1 MQGMSRSLFPF
12 LVVACSFV
20 LLAYGQ
26 EAESIGD
33 LARQARQQK
42 QNKNAQS
49 KAAPTSK
56 TPKVITNDEIPGHP
70 EAAETTSISGNEVNA
85 ETSPPSG
92 AGGARASAEQWKS
105 LIRAQKSLVG
115 SLQSGIDKLNES
127 IQFAPGNCVAGCV
140 QWNQRQK
147 QKQQEVERMRSN
159 LDTQKKSLERL
170 QESARQQGYGSS
182 VYEP

>member
-1 MQGMSRSLFPF
+1 VQGMSRSLFPF

-127 IQFAPGNCVAGCV
+127 NLPQATVLPAACSGTNGKSKSSRKWNGC
-140 QWNQRQK
+140 
-147 QKQQEVERMRSN
+147 
-159 LDTQKKSLERL
+159 
-170 QESARQQGYGSS
+170 ARI
-182 VYEP
+182 